1 MGFEAWLCRARKSL
15 GICCTSQSAADMVRG
30 LGSRALVSAQGC
42 ESADPGRGIMG
53 WAHPRTSGKEK
64 PAHCSGLCTSRPN
77 FYNTATFCSVSC
89 CCGCWVK
96 RRVGHRVLEPGQVW
110 LCWAAPGRA
119 VWFTP
124 GIASKRAVAARQ
136 LRPFLGC
143 QQELMGLRAQWTPF
157 LCRRW
162 AQDAAVGPPF
172 VPGRKLV

>member
-1 MGFEAWLCRARKSL
+1 MGFEAWLCCAHKSL

-30 LGSRALVSAQGC
+30 LGSRALVSARGR
-42 ESADPGRGIMG
+42 ESADPGRGSC
-53 WAHPRTSGKEK
+53 SGHSLGLLARHE
-64 PAHCSGLCTSRPN
+64 PAHCYGLCTSHPA
-77 FYNTATFCSVSC
+77 FYNTAAFCSASC

-96 RRVGHRVLEPGQVW
+96 WRVWPRVLERVQVW

-119 VWFTP
+119 ALFTP
-124 GIASKRAVAARQ
+124 GVASKRAVTAGQ

-157 LCRRW
+157 LCRRL